1 MGVHSDLPFLSMYF
15 GTKEDIMKS
24 SDDIKS
30 QLRSLSTRYYDQT
43 NVLNGMKMSFQQERK
58 NWIIEK
64 EHMIKKI
71 EMLKKTTNVS
81 KTETSLEDM
90 KISKLAL
97 QFKTLSTKVENELLI
112 VKEEFKKTENNLN
125 EQIDKMKLEN
135 TSLRQA
141 VLEVINGSSCDTSS
155 DIISD
160 YFISSFY
167 ICEQKLEANGKPD
180 ENCSCHCCH
189 KLVGQK
195 KLLMKIVNSQ
205 KERLLEKNAKIKALK
220 SIVNTPFLSE
230 EEKSISL
237 SKTT

>member
-1 MGVHSDLPFLSMYF
+1 MLHSNLPFLSMYF
-15 GTKEDIMKS
+15 GTKNDNMKS

-43 NVLNGMKMSFQQERK
+43 NVLNGMKMSIQQERK

-81 KTETSLEDM
+81 KTETSLEDK

-112 VKEEFKKTENNLN
+112 VKEECRKTEKNLN
-125 EQIDKMKLEN
+125 EEIDRIKFEN
-135 TSLRQA
+135 TSLRKA

-155 DIISD
+155 DILTD
-160 YFISSFY
+160 YFTSSTN
-167 ICEQKLEANGKPD
+167 ICEQKLESNGNPD

-189 KLVGQK
+189 KLIGQK

-220 SIVNTPFLSE
+220 TIVNTPFLSE